1 MLPRRFG
8 VGCTSMTGF
17 GDASEKRSAAERR
30 QQRMAEAR
38 RRVESGENTAPP
50 PAAPAPTPASR
61 PRAARSPGAGAVNPT
76 AAPGSTYAVW
86 RSVQHFCTTDSL
98 PDARS
103 GDLDLLV
110 AWSDTLQ
117 PFRLRQRVV
126 ARLDSHGTWSPV
138 CYAKDG
144 RREPI
149 SQAQA
154 DKYREARLGDST
166 MSGGAV
172 RPLDDSAHPEVT
184 EEL

>member
-1 MLPRRFG
+1 
-8 VGCTSMTGF
+8 MTGF

-30 QQRMAEAR
+30 QQRMAETR

-50 PAAPAPTPASR
+50 PAAP
-61 PRAARSPGAGAVNPT
+61 